1 MKFQHLLVVIAIAT
15 SVSCNN
21 NSSASEKAGNATAQA
36 APATNAQKPINMT
49 APAVTLNPTDN
60 YAKAADETCQCLQPL
75 ISKVK
80 QMVELQKAG
89 KAAEIAVLANE
100 IRAIEPKITACS
112 ENIRKKYGDMK
123 TEEDK
128 KRIFYALK
136 DRCPD
141 AVSIGEGLK

>member
-1 MKFQHLLVVIAIAT
+1 MKFQHLLVLIVIAT

-21 NSSASEKAGNATAQA
+21 NSSTNDKASNTTAQA
-36 APATNAQKPINMT
+36 APSTPAQKPIKMT
-49 APAVTLNPTDN
+49 VPNVTLAPKDN
-60 YAKAADETCQCLQPL
+60 YAKAADETCECLQPL

-80 QMVELQKAG
+80 QMVELQKSG